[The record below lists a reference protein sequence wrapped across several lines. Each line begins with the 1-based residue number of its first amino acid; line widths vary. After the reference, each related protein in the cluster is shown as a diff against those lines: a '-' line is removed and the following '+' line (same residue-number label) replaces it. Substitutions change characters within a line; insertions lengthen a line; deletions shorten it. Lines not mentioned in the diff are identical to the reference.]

1 MTNRKLL
8 TILAVFALAAVLVAG
23 CSGSTTPANGNGGA
37 DKAQVVKPTIILT
50 ATVSEDKKT
59 VTFTGILKNGS
70 DKDLQNFRV
79 LELRTSPSF
88 DKAMGK
94 AASTQDPKIEDV
106 TKQVVKAKSELK
118 ITWTYTNPEPLK
130 DDSLKAYAGSV
141 FTVLY
146 KADNGDLV
154 GVSAK
159 AD

>member
-8 TILAVFALAAVLVAG
+8 TILAVLALTAVLVAG
-23 CSGSTTPANGNGGA
+23 CSGSTTPAGGNGGT
-37 DKAQVVKPTIILT
+37 DTAQVVKPTVTLT

-59 VTFTGILKNGS
+59 VTFTGVLKNNS

-88 DKAMGK
+88 DSAMG
-94 AASTQDPKIEDV
+94 AAESTQEPKIEDI

-130 DDSLKAYAGSV
+130 DESLKAYVGST

-154 GVSAK
+154 GISAK
-159 AD
+159 AE